1 MPKNK
6 QLDDLIKRLIVPPG
20 KKISLKKDYDPAW
33 KPAGLTKKKAQQ
45 MLSEGIRELAEYQD
59 KLYAQDRWAVL
70 VIFQAMDA
78 AGKDGTIKHV
88 MSGLNPQ
95 GCQVYSFKAP
105 SSEELDHS
113 YLWRCFKALPERG
126 RIGIFNRSYYEEV
139 LVTKV
144 HPEIIQSQK
153 MPTELKDKKIYER
166 RFEEIRNFE
175 SYLANNGVLV
185 LKFFLNVSRDE
196 QKKRF
201 LERIETPAKNWK
213 FSASDARERGHW
225 SEYMKAYEDCF
236 NETSTKNAPWYIVP
250 ANDKPFMRLAV
261 GGVIYRALENLNL
274 KYPKVD
280 EKQKAQLLEARAVLE
295 AEK

>member
-1 MPKNK
+1 MV
-6 QLDDLIKRLIVPPG
+6 DKRRVEKLVDRVIVPPG
-20 KKISLKKDYDPAW
+20 KQISLKKDYDPGW
-33 KPAGLTKKKAQQ
+33 KPKDLDKKEMQKA
-45 MLSEGIRELAEYQD
+45 LAEGVELLAEYQD
-59 KLYAQDRWAVL
+59 KLYAQDQWGVL
-70 VIFQAMDA
+70 IVFQAMDA

-105 SSEELDHS
+105 SAEELDHS

-144 HPEIIQSQK
+144 HPEIIQRQK
-153 MPTELKDKKIYER
+153 LPEELKDKKIYER
-166 RFEEIRNFE
+166 RYDEIRNFE
-175 SYLANNGVLV
+175 RYLTNNGILV

-201 LERIETPAKNWK
+201 LERIGTSAKNWK
-213 FSASDARERGHW
+213 FSANDAKERAHW

-236 NETSTKNAPWYIVP
+236 NATSTKYAPWHIIP

-261 GGVIYRALENLNL
+261 AGVIYSALKGLKL

-280 EKQKAQLLEARAVLE
+280 DKQKAELEEARKVLE